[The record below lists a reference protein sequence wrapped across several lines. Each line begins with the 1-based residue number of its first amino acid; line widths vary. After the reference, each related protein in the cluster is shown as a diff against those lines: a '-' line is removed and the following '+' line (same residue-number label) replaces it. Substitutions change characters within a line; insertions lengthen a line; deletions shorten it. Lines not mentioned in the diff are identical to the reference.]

1 MGERLNRIRRLESID
16 EKLRVAVVNRV
27 VLPSESNR
35 RQRVA
40 ACVIWVPFDTPGLGD
55 AYLHSK
61 GCVATGTCEAD
72 WSPGKTLLTLLGW
85 LAADTATILLALV
98 DMENPYRI
106 EAD

>member
-1 MGERLNRIRRLESID
+1 MGERFNRVRRLESID
-16 EKLRVAVVNRV
+16 ERIRVAVVK
-27 VLPSESNR
+27 VLPGESNR

-40 ACVIWVPFDTPGLGD
+40 ACIIWVLFDTPGLGD

-85 LAADTATILLALV
+85 LAADTATILLAVV
-98 DMENPYRI
+98 DVENPCRI

>member
-1 MGERLNRIRRLESID
+1 MGERLQRIRHLESID
-16 EKLRVAVVNRV
+16 EKLRVAVVNKV
-27 VLPSESNR
+27 VLRSESNR

-40 ACVIWVPFDTPGLGD
+40 ACVIWVLFDTPGLGD

-85 LAADTATILLALV
+85 LAADAATILLAVV
-98 DMENPYRI
+98 DVENPCRI